1 MNWLSAVGVDIRSAR
16 KCFSI
21 SGSLLLMLLL
31 FVAQT
36 ACRPPDELYDSLD
49 IVPDEYADVD
59 NVELHHVKMVDGILR
74 EDHPIIMYKEDFVS
88 EDYDP
93 LNNNNTA
100 INSKESNAT
109 NLHPTRKYKD
119 IASRRR
125 RLNRTETEQL
135 STVKPTKIYF
145 DVLSQTPVVVDED
158 LSNKYDT
165 SKVRVEVIS
174 LLDKANQNE
183 ESKTDNEEHTKDVLN
198 KRPKK
203 YRRQRRD
210 TDTHVVQ
217 KRNPY
222 YQIGNAQST
231 NSLTRPYKENEI
243 ARVPFHQKHH
253 IQGVLW
259 NSLNL
264 PVPEVVPNVD
274 ERFGSPDET
283 DRVYWGGSPARRNPA
298 RTTTTTTTTR
308 RPVNVNDIFHNSDPK
323 DSDFSFITA
332 KPATKRPKIPDIFY
346 SQPVGVARE
355 IIPEIS
361 FGRLPF
367 EEEVTNTTPTSLSRF
382 PEQEDIFFTGN
393 SNVQQKVEKDTST
406 RCLQV
411 AKACCNIADI
421 NQRFYC
427 FEQYSCMQNIARIM
441 SICN

>member
-243 ARVPFHQKHH
+243 ARVPFYQKHH

-346 SQPVGVARE
+346 TESANRNPVR
-355 IIPEIS
+355 
-361 FGRLPF
+361 
-367 EEEVTNTTPTSLSRF
+367 TTTTTPRPRRPQTEPPAQKSPTAISECVWAIVSCCSSR
-382 PEQEDIFFTGN
+382 DY
-393 SNVQQKVEKDTST
+393 NV
-406 RCLQV
+406 RY
-411 AKACCNIADI
+411 N
-421 NQRFYC
+421 C
-427 FEQYSCMQNIARIM
+427 FEANGCIGAFWGLNPCADNVRESAINII
-441 SICN
+441 NDFLE